1 MSPQFAGASRK
12 KRVFANSS
20 LSNYRKNDLVSESLD
35 AASIFHL
42 RTNAGSRQQVETLGS
57 TSKRGGTQ
65 IFDLNAEDSISRQQ
79 VRMPFE
85 EDLGNLEV
93 AIAEPSMFMSKRRK
107 NKLFKSVVAQTSS

>member
-1 MSPQFAGASRK
+1 
-12 KRVFANSS
+12 
-20 LSNYRKNDLVSESLD
+20 
-35 AASIFHL
+35 
-42 RTNAGSRQQVETLGS
+42 
-57 TSKRGGTQ
+57 
-65 IFDLNAEDSISRQQ
+65 LNAEDSISRQQ